1 MTKKQI
7 EDMRTKQRKDN
18 KPIRVMYNG
27 KPLRKIYPHATGWQV
42 FKFKLKRFVRRVIW
56 LSIIAVILYGIY
68 IGGGIMNPATLYLPS
83 ATVVQEVEAKAPI
96 LDKIA
101 KCESPTGHWRNGQV
115 SFNGNK
121 DGSTDIGKYQIN
133 DRIWGKKATELG
145 YNLTVEKDNEAMAH
159 WIYENRGTEDWVWS
173 KKCWNK

>member
-1 MTKKQI
+1 MAKKTTPKRKQYS
-7 EDMRTKQRKDN
+7 DM
-18 KPIRVMYNG
+18 KPSSVIYNG
-27 KPLRKIYPHATGWQV
+27 KPIRKIYPHATGWQV
-42 FKFKLKRFVRRVIW
+42 FKFKLKRFIRRVIW
-56 LSIIAVILYGIY
+56 LSVLLITIWGIY
-68 IGGGIMNPATLYLPS
+68 EYGGMMHPS
-83 ATVVQEVEAKAPI
+83 TIYTRAEVIKEVEVRAPI

-101 KCESPTGHWRNGQV
+101 RCESPTGHWKNGQV